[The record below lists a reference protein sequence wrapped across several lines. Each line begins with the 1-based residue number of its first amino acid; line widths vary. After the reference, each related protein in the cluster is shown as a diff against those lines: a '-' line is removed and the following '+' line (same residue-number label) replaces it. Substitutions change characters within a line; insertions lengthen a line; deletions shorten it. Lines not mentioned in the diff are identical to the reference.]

1 MFPNRFEYLSPI
13 SLEEALA
20 LLSNHRDEAKL
31 LAGGQSLISL
41 MKLRLANPKYLID
54 LGRIADLHYLRD
66 DGDKISIGALTTYAQ
81 IKESEPLRNKCP
93 LLPQTASVVGDAQVR
108 NRGTLGGS
116 LAHADPH
123 ADMPAAVLAL
133 EAELKAVGPKGTRW
147 IKADDFFVTMFTTAL
162 APDEILTEIR
172 VPALD
177 GEKSAYLKAARR
189 PSDFAMV
196 GVAVRLK
203 IGPDQKCAKIAIGV
217 TGVTD
222 RPYRGVGVEKALEGE
237 KLDAKIIEEAAA
249 QVTEGIEV
257 IEDLNASKPFRSH
270 LARLYTVRAIQ
281 ATLQNRPAIAR
292 KEDRTSSS
300 LADGE

>member
-1 MFPNRFEYLSPI
+1 MFPNRFEYLSPN
-13 SLEEALA
+13 SLEEALS
-20 LLSNHRDEAKL
+20 LLSSCRDEAKL

-54 LGRIADLHYLRD
+54 LGRIVDLNYVRD
-66 DGDKISIGALTTYAQ
+66 DGDKISVGAQTTYAQ

-147 IKADDFFVTMFTTAL
+147 IKADDFFITLFTTAL

-177 GEKSAYLKAARR
+177 GERSGYLKAARR

-196 GVAVRLK
+196 GVALCLK
-203 IGPDQKCAKIAIGV
+203 IGPDQACEKISIGV

-222 RPYRGVGVEKALEGE
+222 RPYRGAGVEKALIGK
-237 KLDAKIIEEAAA
+237 KLNPKIIEEAAA
-249 QVTEGIEV
+249 QVTEGIDV
-257 IEDLNASKPFRSH
+257 IEDVNASKGFRSH
-270 LARLYTVRAIQ
+270 LARLYTARAIQ
-281 ATLQNRPAIAR
+281 SALQA
-292 KEDRTSSS
+292 
-300 LADGE
+300 

>member
-13 SLEEALA
+13 SLEETLA

-54 LGRIADLHYLRD
+54 LGRIADLNYLRD

-123 ADMPAAVLAL
+123 GDMPAAILAL
-133 EAELKAVGPKGTRW
+133 EAELKAVGPNGARW
-147 IKADDFFVTMFTTAL
+147 IKADDFFITMFTTAL
-162 APDEILTEIR
+162 APDEVLTEIR

-177 GEKSAYLKAARR
+177 GERSAYLKAARR

-196 GVAVRLK
+196 GVALRLK
-203 IGPDQKCAKIAIGV
+203 IGPDQTCEKIAIGV

-222 RPYRGVGVEKALEGE
+222 RPYRSVSVEKAIKGE
-237 KLDAKIIEEAAA
+237 KLTSKIIEEAAA
-249 QVTEGIEV
+249 QVTEGIDV
-257 IEDLNASKPFRSH
+257 MEDVNASKAFRSH
-270 LARLYTVRAIQ
+270 LARLYTARAIESALQ
-281 ATLQNRPAIAR
+281 A
-292 KEDRTSSS
+292 
-300 LADGE
+300 

>member
-13 SLEEALA
+13 SLEETLS

-31 LAGGQSLISL
+31 LAGGLSLISL

-54 LGRIADLHYLRD
+54 LGRIADLNYLRD
-66 DGDKISIGALTTYAQ
+66 DGDKFSVGALTTYAQ

-93 LLPQTASVVGDAQVR
+93 LLPQTASVVGDVQVR

-123 ADMPAAVLAL
+123 ADMPAAILAL
-133 EAELKAVGPKGTRW
+133 EAELKAVGPSGARW
-147 IKADDFFVTMFTTAL
+147 IKADDFFITLFTTAL
-162 APDEILTEIR
+162 APDEVLTEIR

-177 GEKSAYLKAARR
+177 GERSAYLKAARR

-196 GVAVRLK
+196 GVALRLK
-203 IGPDQKCAKIAIGV
+203 IGQDQTCEKIAIGV

-222 RPYRGVGVEKALEGE
+222 KPYRGVGVEKALKGE
-237 KLDAKIIEEAAA
+237 KLTGKIIEEAAA
-249 QVTEGIEV
+249 QVTEGV
-257 IEDLNASKPFRSH
+257 DVTEDVNASKPFRSH
-270 LARLYTVRAIQ
+270 LARLYTTRAIQ
-281 ATLQNRPAIAR
+281 SALQA
-292 KEDRTSSS
+292 
-300 LADGE
+300 

>member
-13 SLEEALA
+13 SLEETLS

-31 LAGGQSLISL
+31 LAGGLSLISL

-54 LGRIADLHYLRD
+54 LGRIADLNYVRD
-66 DGDKISIGALTTYAQ
+66 DGDKFSIGALTTYAQ

-93 LLPQTASVVGDAQVR
+93 LLPQTASVVGDVQVR

-123 ADMPAAVLAL
+123 ADMPAAILAL
-133 EAELKAVGPKGTRW
+133 EAELKAVGPSGARW
-147 IKADDFFVTMFTTAL
+147 IKADDFFITLFTTAL
-162 APDEILTEIR
+162 APDEVLTEIR

-177 GEKSAYLKAARR
+177 GERSAYLKAARR

-196 GVAVRLK
+196 GVALRLK
-203 IGPDQKCAKIAIGV
+203 IGQDQTCEKIGIGV

-222 RPYRGVGVEKALEGE
+222 KPYRGVGVEKALIGE
-237 KLDAKIIEEAAA
+237 KLTGKIIEEAAA
-249 QVTEGIEV
+249 QVTEGV
-257 IEDLNASKPFRSH
+257 DAIEDVNASKPFRSH
-270 LARLYTVRAIQ
+270 LARLYTTRAIQ
-281 ATLQNRPAIAR
+281 SALQA
-292 KEDRTSSS
+292 
-300 LADGE
+300 

>member
-13 SLEEALA
+13 SLEETLA

-54 LGRIADLHYLRD
+54 LGRIADLNYLRD

-123 ADMPAAVLAL
+123 GDMPAAILAL
-133 EAELKAVGPKGTRW
+133 EAELKAVGPNGARW
-147 IKADDFFVTMFTTAL
+147 IKADDFFITLFTTAL
-162 APDEILTEIR
+162 EPDEVLTEIR

-177 GEKSAYLKAARR
+177 GERSAYLKAARR

-196 GVAVRLK
+196 GVALRLK
-203 IGPDQKCAKIAIGV
+203 IGQDQTCEKISIGV

-222 RPYRGVGVEKALEGE
+222 KPYRGVGVEKALKGE
-237 KLDAKIIEEAAA
+237 KLTGKIIEEAAA
-249 QVTEGIEV
+249 QVTEGV
-257 IEDLNASKPFRSH
+257 DAIEDVNASKAFRSH
-270 LARLYTVRAIQ
+270 LARLYTARAIESALQ
-281 ATLQNRPAIAR
+281 A
-292 KEDRTSSS
+292 
-300 LADGE
+300 

>member
-1 MFPNRFEYLSPI
+1 MFPNRFEYLSPN
-13 SLEEALA
+13 SLEEALS
-20 LLSNHRDEAKL
+20 LLSTHRDEAKL
-31 LAGGQSLISL
+31 LAGGLSLISL

-54 LGRIADLHYLRD
+54 LGRIGDLNYIRD
-66 DGDKISIGALTTYAQ
+66 DGNKFSIGALAVYGN
-81 IKESEPLRNKCP
+81 IKASEALRRNCS
-93 LLPQTASVVGDAQVR
+93 LLPQTAAVVGDAQVR

-123 ADMPAAVLAL
+123 GDMPAAVLAL
-133 EAELKAVGPKGTRW
+133 EAELKAAGPKGARW
-147 IKADDFFVTMFTTAL
+147 IKAEDFFITMFTTGL

-203 IGPDQKCAKIAIGV
+203 IGPDQKCGKISIGV

-222 RPYRGVGVEKALEGE
+222 RPYRGAGVENALTGE
-237 KLDAKIIEEAAA
+237 KLNAKIIEEAAA
-249 QVTEGIEV
+249 QVTEGIDV

-270 LARLYTVRAIQ
+270 LARLYTARAIHAALQ
-281 ATLQNRPAIAR
+281 A
-292 KEDRTSSS
+292 
-300 LADGE
+300 